1 MPVKV
6 KSIRF
11 LYVVALF
18 AGFGFLYP
26 IVGTYFGDHWPFTSM
41 RSNWWILL
49 YPGGLTLLG
58 DTLKDD
64 IDIDQR
70 IAIAIGINGVLYA
83 VVGAIVG
90 GSFALVQRVRR
101 ISN

>member
-1 MPVKV
+1 MKF
-6 KSIRF
+6 RH
-11 LYVVALF
+11 VVALF
-18 AGFGFLYP
+18 AGFGLLYP
-26 IVGTYFGDHWPFTSM
+26 IVGTCFGDHWPFTSM
-41 RSNWWILL
+41 RSDWWILL

-58 DTLKDD
+58 DTFKD
-64 IDIDQR
+64 DIDQR

-90 GSFALVQRVRR
+90 GGLALVQRGRR

>member
-1 MPVKV
+1 
-6 KSIRF
+6 
-11 LYVVALF
+11 
-18 AGFGFLYP
+18 
-26 IVGTYFGDHWPFTSM
+26 M